1 MQEKIFDQTI
11 LNIIDANDTIDKSIQ
26 TVQEFGSESMN
37 PEYSDPYSFNYGF
50 EEKEE
55 EEKEEE
61 KKQKLKIIPLGGL
74 EQVGMNMMA
83 LEYENEILIIDCGI
97 AFPGDDMPGIQKI
110 IPDITYLKQNKDK
123 LKAMI
128 ITHGH
133 EDHIG
138 AIPYLIKELDVPI
151 YGTRL
156 TMELIRDKLLK
167 EGINKT
173 TKVRLRVVSFGNKV
187 SFSNFKIEFVKTN
200 HSIQDAAA
208 LAIKTPEGTIVHTG
222 DFKIDYTPVFGD
234 RINLSR
240 LAEIGDKGILA
251 VLSDS
256 TNATRQGFTM
266 SESVVGDSFDTIF
279 AKHPNNRIIVGT
291 YSSNVDRVQQILNT
305 AYKYGRKV
313 IIDGR
318 SMKNTILIAGR
329 LGYVHVPPDT
339 LININDIDKYPD
351 SQIVVV
357 ATGSQG
363 ESMAS
368 LSRMSTG
375 SHMNIQIK
383 GSDIIVL
390 SATPIPGNEKA
401 VANVISRLSERHA
414 EVIFHDTHVSG
425 HACQEELKL
434 IYSLLKPKYVIPIHG
449 DYRQRY
455 AAKQV
460 AEKVGIESANAIMLK
475 DGDILEIGKEYA
487 EIVGS
492 VPHGKVMIDMLGAK
506 DIDGKALRDRQKL
519 SNGGIVIIS
528 LTVNKKTGEW
538 LPNPAVTSFGISR
551 SEISNELF
559 DSLKNA
565 VERLMKRYPVCR
577 VSEYKS
583 IRNRTNTYLESFINL
598 KTGLN
603 TIVFTTINEA

>member
-1 MQEKIFDQTI
+1 M
-11 LNIIDANDTIDKSIQ
+11 
-26 TVQEFGSESMN
+26 
-37 PEYSDPYSFNYGF
+37 
-50 EEKEE
+50 EKEDINIT
-55 EEKEEE
+55 E
-61 KKQKLKIIPLGGL
+61 KKDPKLKIIPLGGL
-74 EQVGMNMMA
+74 EQIGMNMTVI
-83 LEYENEILIIDCGI
+83 EYGNEILIIDCGI

-110 IPDITYLKQNKDK
+110 IPDITYLKQNIDK
-123 LKAMI
+123 LQALI

-138 AIPYLIKELDVPI
+138 AIPYLIKELNVPI
-151 YGTRL
+151 YGTKL
-156 TMELIRDKLLK
+156 TIELIRDKLSK
-167 EGINKT
+167 EGIGKIK
-173 TKVRLRVVSFGNKV
+173 TKVVTFGSKISFA
-187 SFSNFKIEFVKTN
+187 NFKVEFVKTN

-256 TNATRQGFTM
+256 TNAVKQGFTM
-266 SESVVGDSFDTIF
+266 SESVVGDTFDTIF
-279 AKHPNNRIIVGT
+279 ARHPNNRIIVGT

-313 IIDGR
+313 AIDGR
-318 SMKNTILIAGR
+318 SMKNTISIASR
-329 LGYVHVPPDT
+329 LGYVHVPFDT
-339 LININDIDKYPD
+339 WININDIYKYPD
-351 SQIVVV
+351 SKIVVI

-375 SHMNIQIK
+375 AHRNITIK
-383 GSDIIVL
+383 DSDIIIL

-414 EVIFHDTHVSG
+414 EVIFQDTHVSG

-434 IYSLLKPKYVIPIHG
+434 IYSLLKPKYVIPVHG

-455 AAKQV
+455 AAKQI
-460 AEKVGIESANAIMLK
+460 AEKIGIDSENAIMLK
-475 DGDILEIGKEYA
+475 DGDVLEINKESA
-487 EIVGS
+487 KIVDS
-492 VPHGKVMIDMLGAK
+492 VSHEKVMIDMLGAK
-506 DIDGKALRDRQKL
+506 DIDGKALIDRQKL

-528 LTVNKKTGEW
+528 LTANTETGAW
-538 LPNPAVTSFGISR
+538 SPNPAVTSFGISR
-551 SEISNELF
+551 SEISNKLF
-559 DSLKNA
+559 DDLKNE
-565 VERLMKRYPVCR
+565 VNRLMKKHPVCKT
-577 VSEYKS
+577 EEFKNL
-583 IRNRTNTYLESFINL
+583 RNKINDQLESFIHS
-598 KTGLN
+598 KTGMS